1 MADVFVLPSLSEGS
15 PNALLEAMA
24 CGLPIVATRVGGVP
38 EIAVDGETALL
49 VPPEDPVALARAIDR
64 LLRDRP
70 LAARLGSAARA
81 AVLTRYTPELR
92 ATTLSGL
99 YASLAGVNEPGRTQ

>member
-64 LLRDRP
+64 LLRDRA

-81 AVLTRYTPELR
+81 TVLTRYTPELR

-99 YASLAGVNEPGRTQ
+99 YASLAGVNEPSRTQ